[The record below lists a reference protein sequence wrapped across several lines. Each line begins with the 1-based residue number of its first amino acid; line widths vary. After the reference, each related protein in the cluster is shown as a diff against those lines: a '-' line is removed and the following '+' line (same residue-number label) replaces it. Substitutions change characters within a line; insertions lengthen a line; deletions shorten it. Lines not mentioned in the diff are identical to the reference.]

1 MPLTANQPFSGGTM
15 RGKTKG
21 KGMSSA
27 FTDTYI
33 RNLKT
38 VGRYTDAATVGL
50 NLQVKAGGGKYWTFR
65 YLYQSKRHDFSLGT
79 YPAISLREA
88 RARATNAR
96 NELNQGLRPV
106 ATWKPKPAVTGNAGN
121 ETRPI
126 FSDFAKSCIDSKK
139 AEWRNDKHGAQW
151 YATIKQYADPV
162 IGHKHLDE
170 IDTDDILRILN
181 PIWHTKTVTASRLRG
196 RIEWVLAAATT
207 RKLRSGMNPAAWRG
221 HLETILPKPNKIKNE
236 QHHKALPYSQL
247 PAFIAKLKE
256 MEGVSPLALEF
267 LILNANRT
275 SEVIGGLRSELN
287 SNDIWLIPKDRMKAH
302 REHRVPLGKRSLELL
317 AIAKSL
323 DPDSDYLFSNNGKP
337 LSNMAMSMLLRR
349 IDYDITVHGFRSC
362 FRDWVA
368 EETLHSPEVAEKAL
382 AHTIASKTE
391 KAYRRGDLIE
401 HRKRLMSDWE
411 NYCQTGQWG
420 NVVAL
425 ERKAA

>member
-1 MPLTANQPFSGGTM
+1 
-15 RGKTKG
+15 
-21 KGMSSA
+21 MSSVL
-27 FTDTYI
+27 TDTYI
-33 RNLKT
+33 RNLKS
-38 VGRYTDAATVGL
+38 VGRYTDAATLGL
-50 NLQVKAGGGKYWTFR
+50 NLQVKASGGKYWTFR
-65 YLYQSKRHDFSLGT
+65 YLYQSKRHDLGLGT

-96 NELNQGLRPV
+96 NALNQGQRPV
-106 ATWKPKPAVTGNAGN
+106 ATWKPKPAVSK
-121 ETRPI
+121 ETE
-126 FSDFAKSCIDSKK
+126 SDKPTFKEFAKNCIDSKK

-162 IGHKHLDE
+162 IGDKNLDE
-170 IDTDDILRILN
+170 IDTDDILKILN
-181 PIWHTKTVTASRLRG
+181 PIWYTKTVTASRLRG

-236 QHHKALPYSQL
+236 QHHKALPYSEL
-247 PAFIAKLKE
+247 PAFITKLKE
-256 MEGVSPLALEF
+256 MDGVAALALEF

-275 SEVIGGLRSELN
+275 GEVIGGFRYELSN
-287 SNDIWLIPKDRMKAH
+287 NDIWLIPKDRMKAH

-323 DPDSDYLFSNNGKP
+323 DPDSEYLFSSNGRP

-349 IDYDITVHGFRSC
+349 MGYKITVHGFRSC

-411 NYCQTGQWG
+411 SYCQTGQWG

-425 ERKAA
+425 QRKAA